1 MKPRKPENEKLP
13 EHTRDPDFVGAEAA
27 LRRAAERARR
37 RAAACGNDIA
47 IFQDG
52 KVVWVK
58 PYGETQS

>member
-13 EHTRDPDFVGAEAA
+13 EPAPDPDIVGADAA

-37 RAAACGNDIA
+37 RASACGNDIA

-52 KVVWVK
+52 KIVWVK
-58 PYGETQS
+58 PYGDKES

>member
-1 MKPRKPENEKLP
+1 MKPQKPENEKLP
-13 EHTRDPDFVGAEAA
+13 EHARDPDIVGADAA

-52 KVVWVK
+52 KIVWVK

>member
-1 MKPRKPENEKLP
+1 MKPQKPENEKLT
-13 EHTRDPDFVGAEAA
+13 EHAPDPDIVGAEAA

-52 KVVWVK
+52 KIVWVK

>member
-13 EHTRDPDFVGAEAA
+13 EPDPDPDIVGADAA

-52 KVVWVK
+52 KIVWVK
-58 PYGETQS
+58 PDGDKES